1 MIQWGYPKMDGLMR
15 EQSEMDDLGVPP
27 LLGEGTYTATGLVED
42 VEGKPTGY
50 PFFRPCKMGKNHQ
63 IGNRVY

>member
-1 MIQWGYPKMDGLMR
+1 MDGLMR

-27 LLGEGTYTATGLVED
+27 LLGEGTSTATGLVED

-50 PFFRPCKMGKNHQ
+50 PFFRP
-63 IGNRVY
+63 